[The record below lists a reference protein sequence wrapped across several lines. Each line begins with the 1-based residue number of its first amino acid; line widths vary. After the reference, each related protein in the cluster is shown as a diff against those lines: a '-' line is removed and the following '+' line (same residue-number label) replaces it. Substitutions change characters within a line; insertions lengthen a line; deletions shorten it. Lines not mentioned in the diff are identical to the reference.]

1 VPSRL
6 SRLVIAA
13 IALLF
18 AMGHG
23 DGGCGGG
30 EGVLGPPTK
39 AECPPA
45 STLTY
50 ANFGQELMATY
61 CTRCHASTLTG
72 AARMGAT
79 AFHDFDTIDGIRAV
93 REHIDQTAGAGPDAT
108 NETMP
113 PNGSKPSLEER
124 QKLAEWIACGVP

>member
-1 VPSRL
+1 MPSRF
-6 SRLVIAA
+6 SRSVLAVTV
-13 IALLF
+13 LLF

-23 DGGCGGG
+23 DGCCSNS
-30 EGVLGPPTK
+30 GVLGPDTN
-39 AECPPA
+39 AVCPPQG

-50 ANFGQELMATY
+50 ASFGEPFMASY

-79 AFHDFDTIDGIRAV
+79 AFHDFDTLDGIRAV
-93 REHIDQTAGAGPDAT
+93 GGHIDQTTGSGPDAT

-113 PNGSKPSLEER
+113 PNGSKPTLAER
-124 QKLAEWIACGVP
+124 QMLAEWIACGAP